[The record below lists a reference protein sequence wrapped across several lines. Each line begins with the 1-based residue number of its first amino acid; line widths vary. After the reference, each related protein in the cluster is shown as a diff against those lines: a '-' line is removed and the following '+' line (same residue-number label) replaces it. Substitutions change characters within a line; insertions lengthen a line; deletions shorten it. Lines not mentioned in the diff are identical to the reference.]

1 MICIATIQ
9 VLSYRASKEPR
20 EVKVVESV
28 PLDIDSI
35 SDTITVSE
43 PLEVYGEVEVC
54 SIASEV
60 DVHVVR

>member
-1 MICIATIQ
+1 M
-9 VLSYRASKEPR
+9 
-20 EVKVVESV
+20 KVVESV

-43 PLEVYGEVEVC
+43 PLEVYGEVEVG

-60 DVHVVR
+60 DVHVVS